1 MIKYQVLCWREIPA
15 QVRVYGGK
23 RPVSRQMPEWFQQ
36 EIDRT
41 AMIEGLVGTDG
52 YLQEWQWSSKKDW
65 TGEDQDVTKVADILL
80 KKLEKDYK

>member
-23 RPVSRQMPEWFQQ
+23 RPVYRQMPEWFQQ

-41 AMIEGLVGTDG
+41 AMIEGLVMSLIHISEPTRP
-52 YLQEWQWSSKKDW
+52 Y
-65 TGEDQDVTKVADILL
+65 
-80 KKLEKDYK
+80 

>member
-41 AMIEGLVGTDG
+41 AVIEGLVGTDG
-52 YLQEWQWSSKKDW
+52 YLQEWQWSSKKEW

>member
-52 YLQEWQWSSKKDW
+52 YLQEWQWSSKKEW

>member
-23 RPVSRQMPEWFQQ
+23 RPVYRQMPEWFQQ

-52 YLQEWQWSSKKDW
+52 YLQEWQWSSKKEW